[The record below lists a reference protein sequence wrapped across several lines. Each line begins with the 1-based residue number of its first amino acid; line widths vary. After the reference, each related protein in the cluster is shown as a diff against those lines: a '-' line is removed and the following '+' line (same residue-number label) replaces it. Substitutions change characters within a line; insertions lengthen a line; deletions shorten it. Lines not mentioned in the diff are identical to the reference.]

1 MILLAWRYYLNK
13 HSKISSLNYLYDQAS
28 DGVLTCK
35 GGLTSHA
42 AIVMRNM
49 GKSAVVGAK
58 NISIDLDKGLMYCGR
73 DGKMK
78 IKRGDIITIDGS
90 TGSIYSGA
98 VPTVPAGE
106 DEDFRTILRWADKY
120 KRLKVFANAETI
132 EDAKVVDT
140 SFIQLI
146 DFDKI

>member
-1 MILLAWRYYLNK
+1 MY
-13 HSKISSLNYLYDQAS
+13 QAS

-58 NISIDLDKGLMYCGR
+58 NISIDFEKGLINCK
-73 DGKMK
+73 DGKIK
-78 IKRGDIITIDGS
+78 IKRGEIITIDGS
-90 TGSIYSGA
+90 TGFVYNGA
-98 VPTVPAGE
+98 VPTIPAGE

-120 KRLKVFANAETI
+120 KRLKVLANAETI
-132 EDAKVVDT
+132 EDAKVVD
-140 SFIQLI
+140 
-146 DFDKI
+146 